1 MTHQN
6 RLKKRATRKINIAKV
21 TATKQHTS
29 QNIPLPVAANREE
42 KRTKEL
48 YVGIERRQ
56 REEIVSFGLAENE
69 KEYSACVRIREA

>member
-6 RLKKRATRKINIAKV
+6 PIKKRATRKINEKA
-21 TATKQHTS
+21 TATKQYKS
-29 QNIPLPVAANREE
+29 QNIPLPVAANIEE

-56 REEIVSFGLAENE
+56 REEIVAFGLAENE
-69 KEYSACVRIREA
+69 KEYNACVRIREA